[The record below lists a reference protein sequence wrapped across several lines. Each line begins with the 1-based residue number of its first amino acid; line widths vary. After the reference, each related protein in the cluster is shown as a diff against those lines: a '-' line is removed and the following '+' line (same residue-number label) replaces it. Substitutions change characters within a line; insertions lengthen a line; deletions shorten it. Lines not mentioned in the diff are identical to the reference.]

1 VYADP
6 RLFLLL
12 ATLSLPPAP
21 APAAHPAVPWDAKIG
36 FSYLATSGNSETAS
50 TGFDTG
56 FNRTGKVWSSEGSAS
71 GVSVTRKRRRTA
83 ESYNAMGRLK
93 RRLRKGLQLTVGVRW
108 ERNRFAGIDSR
119 QAADV
124 SLLWEIHETP
134 VWKLRAL
141 GGLSL
146 GREEPRGDRP
156 AVDSFGG
163 LLQVSGDMKLSET
176 AVWDGQVTFFPNF
189 EDTEDYR
196 VNGHFGVQAA
206 LNRHLGLRLGY
217 DVKLDNQPVRGFG
230 RTDTATTASLVVQL
244 GRK

>member
-1 VYADP
+1 MYADP

-12 ATLSLPPAP
+12 ATLAAPAQPPAP
-21 APAAHPAVPWDAKIG
+21 RPAVPWDARVG
-36 FSYLATSGNSETAS
+36 LSYLATSGNSETAS
-50 TGFDTG
+50 TGFDAG
-56 FNRTGKVWSSEGSAS
+56 FNRPGKVWSTEGSAA

-93 RRLRKGLQLTVGVRW
+93 RRLRKSLQLTVGVRW

-124 SLLWEIHETP
+124 SLLWEIRETP
-134 VWKLRAL
+134 ALKLRAL
-141 GGLSL
+141 GGLSF

-163 LLQVSGDMKLSET
+163 LLQVSGDVKLSET
-176 AVWDGQVTFFPNF
+176 AAWDGQVTFFPNF
-189 EDTEDYR
+189 DDAEDYR
-196 VNGHFGVQAA
+196 LNGHFGVQAA
-206 LNRHLGLRLGY
+206 LNRHLGIRLGY
-217 DVKLDNQPVRGFG
+217 DVKFDNQPVRGFG
-230 RTDTATTASLVVQL
+230 TTDTATTASLVVQL

>member
-1 VYADP
+1 
-6 RLFLLL
+6 
-12 ATLSLPPAP
+12 
-21 APAAHPAVPWDAKIG
+21 
-36 FSYLATSGNSETAS
+36 
-50 TGFDTG
+50 
-56 FNRTGKVWSSEGSAS
+56 
-71 GVSVTRKRRRTA
+71 
-83 ESYNAMGRLK
+83 
-93 RRLRKGLQLTVGVRW
+93 
-108 ERNRFAGIDSR
+108 
-119 QAADV
+119 
-124 SLLWEIHETP
+124 
-134 VWKLRAL
+134 
-141 GGLSL
+141 
-146 GREEPRGDRP
+146 
-156 AVDSFGG
+156 VDSFGG